1 MIVLAKFIKL
11 LRVDCLSE
19 IAEKFEK
26 SMCWNG
32 ILGYL
37 YEMYL
42 VLTICGLMNMYYIR
56 FDSAANILSLSLAII
71 FVSISIFL
79 PIFYGY
85 FYSKHYEKFKN
96 EDKEYLEK
104 YGALV

>member
-1 MIVLAKFIKL
+1 MIVFAKLIKIL
-11 LRVDCLSE
+11 KVDCLSE
-19 IAEKFEK
+19 FAEKFEK
-26 SMCWNG
+26 SLCWNG

-56 FDSAANILSLSLAII
+56 FDSVANILSLSLAII
-71 FVSISIFL
+71 FISVSVFL

-85 FYSKHYEKFKN
+85 FYFKHYEKFKN
-96 EDKEYLEK
+96 ENKEYLEK
-104 YGALV
+104 YGCLV